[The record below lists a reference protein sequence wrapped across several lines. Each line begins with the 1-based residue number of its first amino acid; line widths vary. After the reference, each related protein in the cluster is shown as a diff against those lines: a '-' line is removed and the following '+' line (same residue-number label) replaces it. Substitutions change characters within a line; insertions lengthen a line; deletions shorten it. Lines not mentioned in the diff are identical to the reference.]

1 MKTQTLRR
9 DLCTHLGVCLE
20 YPDEDTQKH
29 LLDAIQSIE
38 SVSTEAVAHLKDFY
52 AQVGSLDL
60 PARQEHY
67 VKTFDVMPQCSLYL
81 SIHLFG
87 EESFKRAELMTG
99 LKSVYEKHGP
109 FGMTE
114 LPDHLGVVLKL
125 NSLFEEEEWSEL
137 TAMCLLKALPKMITE
152 LEKREN
158 VYVLILKAIR
168 LILTE
173 TEKDHV

>member
-1 MKTQTLRR
+1 MKTQTLKR

-20 YPDEDTQKH
+20 YPDEDTQGH
-29 LLDAIQSIE
+29 LDRAIQEI
-38 SVSTEAVAHLKDFY
+38 EAVSLEAATYLKDFC

-60 PARQEHY
+60 PAQQEQY

-99 LKSVYEKHGP
+99 LKSVYEKHGS

-114 LPDHLGVVLKL
+114 LPDHLGIVLKL
-125 NSLFEEEEWSEL
+125 NSLFENTEWDEL
-137 TAMCLLKALPKMITE
+137 VSMGLLKALPKMIAE
-152 LEKREN
+152 LEKCKN
-158 VYVLILKAIR
+158 VYVLILKAVR

-173 TEKDHV
+173 TEQDHA

>member
-1 MKTQTLRR
+1 MKTQTLKRE
-9 DLCTHLGVCLE
+9 LCTYLGACLE
-20 YPDEDTQKH
+20 YPSEDSQGYVQMAMK
-29 LLDAIQSIE
+29 QSE
-38 SVSTEAVAHLKDFY
+38 SVSAEAAGYLKDFY
-52 AQVGSLDL
+52 AQVGALDI
-60 PARQEHY
+60 PVQQEHY

-125 NSLFEEEEWSEL
+125 NSLFEDSEWFEL
-137 TAMCLLKALPKMITE
+137 VTFCISQALPKMIAE

-158 VYVLILKAIR
+158 VYVLILKAVQ
-168 LILTE
+168 LILAE
-173 TEKDHV
+173 TEQDHV